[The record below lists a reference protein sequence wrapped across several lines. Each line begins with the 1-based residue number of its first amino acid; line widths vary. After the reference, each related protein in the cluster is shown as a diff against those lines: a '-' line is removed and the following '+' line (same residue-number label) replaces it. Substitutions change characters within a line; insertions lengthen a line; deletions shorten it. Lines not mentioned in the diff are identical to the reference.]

1 VNIERKKILAYASAV
16 LLTTTA
22 VMGLFAALKITS
34 NWAAN
39 ALMVVPAL
47 AAIALRIFYGEGFRS
62 VGWRAGRPIYWMWAI
77 LLPTLALA
85 IWVPTSIVL
94 GYAAMAP
101 SDSTGGALMAHPLRL
116 LENMAIYLA
125 ISIPLAF
132 AEEFGWRGYLQAKVV
147 SEFGLVKGL
156 VVLGLIWGF
165 WHSPIFYVMGNYT
178 EHPLLGPFVMTPIDN
193 LMAVV
198 PMAWL
203 YIRARNIWVPT
214 LTHAFADILW
224 GFSGILFPPNQEI
237 ASWAVQQTVQL
248 GFSVVLL
255 MDLRARPVGASGHSR
270 GVSHAS

>member
-1 VNIERKKILAYASAV
+1 MNIERKKILAYASAV

-47 AAIALRIFYGEGFRS
+47 AAIALRIFYREGFRS
-62 VGWRAGRPIYWMWAI
+62 VGWMAGRPIYWMWAI

-101 SDSTGGALMAHPLRL
+101 FDSTGGALMAHPLRL
-116 LENMAIYLA
+116 LENMAINLA
-125 ISIPLAF
+125 IAIPLAF

-165 WHSPIFYVMGNYT
+165 WHSPIFYVMGNYP
-178 EHPLLGPFVMTPIDN
+178 EHPILGPFVMTPIDN

-255 MDLRARPVGASGHSR
+255 MDLRARPVGASGQSP
-270 GVSHAS
+270 GATSA

>member
-1 VNIERKKILAYASAV
+1 
-16 LLTTTA
+16 
-22 VMGLFAALKITS
+22 
-34 NWAAN
+34 
-39 ALMVVPAL
+39 
-47 AAIALRIFYGEGFRS
+47 
-62 VGWRAGRPIYWMWAI
+62 MWAI

-85 IWVPTSIVL
+85 MWVPTSIVL

-101 SDSTGGALMAHPLRL
+101 ADSTGGALMAHPLRL

-165 WHSPIFYVMGNYT
+165 WHTPIYYVMGNYP
-178 EHPLLGPFVMTPIDN
+178 EHPILGPFVMTPIDN

-203 YIRARNIWVPT
+203 YIRSRSIWVPT

-237 ASWAVQQTVQL
+237 ASWVVQQTVQL

-255 MDLRARPVGASGHSR
+255 MDLRARPGIAPS
-270 GVSHAS
+270 